1 MSEHFNL
8 LIAEDDHLLAI
19 SVKQLI
25 PPIFKVYICNDP
37 ALIPSHVFFHAAFVD
52 MHIKNT
58 TADGPDGIKVIADL
72 LKKNPHIEIVAMS
85 GEIRRNIMDA
95 AIRAGAQRF
104 LAKPLMFE
112 EVSLV
117 IEKILA
123 YWQLRQLSFSQTTGG
138 KSLIGKSE
146 SAEALR
152 KKISSLK
159 NEKSPILIEGETGTG
174 KEVVATLI
182 NTQEGSKAPFVIV
195 NCAAITETLFESEL
209 FGHVKGA
216 FTGADQN
223 KIGLTEAAN
232 GGDLFFDEIEAL
244 PLQQQAKLL
253 RFIES
258 GEMRRVGAKESMKVT
273 VRVIAASN
281 RPLQEMVSEKSFRE
295 DLYYRL
301 SSHRIQLKPLRERKE
316 DIEALALYFLE
327 IEKPRRNKTID
338 SDALVEL
345 KNYSWPGNVRELK
358 RICEQLVL
366 TSPLPMITSDDVR
379 QILYRGNLNAI
390 VDDSLEKL
398 ISLENYLENQ
408 EKKMIQACL
417 DKTKNIEQ
425 ACEILKVSKSNLYKK
440 IKDHGIKYE

>member
-8 LIAEDDHLLAI
+8 LIAEDDHLLAT
-19 SVKQLI
+19 SVKQIIPSSFKVFIAHDPELI
-25 PPIFKVYICNDP
+25 PDHI
-37 ALIPSHVFFHAAFVD
+37 FFHAAFVD

-58 TADGPDGIKVIADL
+58 TADGPDGIQVIAKL
-72 LKKNPHIEIVAMS
+72 IKKNPHTEIVAMS

-95 AIRAGAQRF
+95 AIHAGAQRF

-112 EVSLV
+112 EVTLV
-117 IEKILA
+117 TEKILA
-123 YWQLRQLSFSQTTGG
+123 YWQLRQLSFSQGVGTRQF
-138 KSLIGKSE
+138 IGKSDHVD
-146 SAEALR
+146 SLR

-174 KEVVATLI
+174 KEVVATII
-182 NTQEGSKAPFVIV
+182 NSQEGKTPFVIV

-258 GEMRRVGAKESMKVT
+258 GEMRRVGAKDSIRVS

-281 RPLQEMVSEKSFRE
+281 RPLQEMVQEKSFRE

-301 SSHRIQLKPLRERKE
+301 SSHRIQLKPLRDRKG
-316 DIEALALYFLE
+316 DIEELAQHFLE
-327 IEKPRRNKTID
+327 IEKPRRNKTFET
-338 SDALVEL
+338 SALAEL
-345 KNYSWPGNVRELK
+345 KSYSWPGNVRELK

-366 TSPLPMITSDDVR
+366 TSPLPMITADDVR
-379 QILYRGNLNAI
+379 QILLRSNPASISGIPLERLT
-390 VDDSLEKL
+390 SLEGF
-398 ISLENYLENQ
+398 LEDQ
-408 EKKMIQACL
+408 EKMIIQACL
-417 DKTKNIEQ
+417 DKTGNIDQ
-425 ACEILKVSKSNLYKK
+425 TCEILKISKSNLYKK
-440 IKDHGIKYE
+440 IKDHGITYE

>member
-8 LIAEDDHLLAI
+8 LIAEDDHLLAT

-25 PPIFKVYICNDP
+25 PSSFKVFICSDP
-37 ALIPSHVFFHAAFVD
+37 ALIPEHIFFHAAFVD
-52 MHIKNT
+52 MHLKNT
-58 TADGPDGIKVIADL
+58 TADGPDGIQVISKL
-72 LKKNPHIEIVAMS
+72 IKKNPHTEIVAMS
-85 GEIRRNIMDA
+85 GEVRRNIMDG

-123 YWQLRQLSFSQTTGG
+123 YWQLRQLSFSQVTGG
-138 KSLIGKSE
+138 KPFIGRSE
-146 SAEALR
+146 SSESLR

-159 NEKSPILIEGETGTG
+159 NEKSPVLIEGETGTG

-182 NTQEGSKAPFVIV
+182 NTQEGKAPFVIV
-195 NCAAITETLFESEL
+195 NCAAITENLFESEL

-258 GEMRRVGAKESMKVT
+258 GEIRRVGAKESMKVT

-281 RPLQEMVSEKSFRE
+281 RPLQDMVSEKSFRE

-301 SSHRIQLKPLRERKE
+301 SSHRIQLKPLRERKD
-316 DIEALALYFLE
+316 DIEELANYFLE
-327 IEKPRRNKTID
+327 IEKPRRNKIFD
-338 SDALVEL
+338 SEAFVEL
-345 KNYSWPGNVRELK
+345 KNYNWPGNVRELK

-366 TSPLPMITSDDVR
+366 TSPLPMITADDVR
-379 QILYRGNLNAI
+379 QILLRSHPNAATDVSI
-390 VDDSLEKL
+390 DRISSLE
-398 ISLENYLENQ
+398 SFLEDQ
-408 EKKMIQACL
+408 EKKIIQACL
-417 DKTKNIEQ
+417 EKTKNIEQ
-425 ACEILKVSKSNLYKK
+425 TCELLKVSKSNLYKK
-440 IKDHGIKYE
+440 IKDHGITYE

>member
-19 SVKQLI
+19 SVKQQI
-25 PPIFKVYICNDP
+25 PSSFKVFICNDP
-37 ALIPSHVFFHAAFVD
+37 ALIPDHIFFHAAFVD

-72 LKKNPHIEIVAMS
+72 IKKNPHTEIVAMS
-85 GEIRRNIMDA
+85 GEVRRNIMDA
-95 AIRAGAQRF
+95 AVRAGAQRF

-123 YWQLRQLSFSQTTGG
+123 YWQLRQLSFSQITGG
-138 KSLIGKSE
+138 KPLVGKSE
-146 SAEALR
+146 SSESLR

-159 NEKSPILIEGETGTG
+159 NEKSPVLIEGETGTG

-182 NTQEGSKAPFVIV
+182 NTQEGKVPFVIV
-195 NCAAITETLFESEL
+195 NCAAITENLFESEL

-258 GEMRRVGAKESMKVT
+258 GEIRRVGAKESMKVT

-281 RPLQEMVSEKSFRE
+281 RPLQDMVSEKSFRE

-301 SSHRIQLKPLRERKE
+301 SSHRIQLKPLRERKD
-316 DIEALALYFLE
+316 DIEELAYYFLE
-327 IEKPRRNKTID
+327 IEKPRRNKTFD
-338 SDALVEL
+338 LDALVEL

-366 TSPLPMITSDDVR
+366 TSPLPMITTDDVR
-379 QILYRGNLNAI
+379 QILLRSNPAAI
-390 VDDSLEKL
+390 ADFPLDRLASLDNFLAE
-398 ISLENYLENQ
+398 Q
-408 EKKMIQACL
+408 EKKIIQACL
-417 DKTKNIEQ
+417 DKTKNIDQ
-425 ACEILKVSKSNLYKK
+425 TCELLKVSKSNLYKK
-440 IKDHGIKYE
+440 IKDHGLSYE